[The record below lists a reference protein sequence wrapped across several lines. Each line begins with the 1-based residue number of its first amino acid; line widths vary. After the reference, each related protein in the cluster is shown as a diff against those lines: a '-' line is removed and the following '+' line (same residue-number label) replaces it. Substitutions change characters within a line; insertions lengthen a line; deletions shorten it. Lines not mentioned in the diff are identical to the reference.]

1 MLRKSFGPT
10 PPLHNTAY
18 TIHDAQDTGKNDGTV
33 TKRRNMAGDYR
44 MIVEQGELDS
54 LCREMAGADYVTI
67 DTEFMR
73 ERTYWPQLCLVQL
86 ARPLDADGAENA
98 ALIDPL
104 AGLDLAPLFELMRN
118 PRVLKVFH
126 AARQDIEI
134 FVNLMGEVPAPIFD
148 TQIAAMVC
156 GYGDQAGY
164 ETLVRSL
171 AGASLDKS
179 SRFTDWARRP
189 LSEKQLVYAAGDVTH
204 LRVIYEKL
212 SAQLEETGRTT
223 WVSTEMEALRAR
235 ETYVTEPEAAWER
248 IKTRSTDAR
257 FLGVVRALA
266 EWRERLAQERD
277 QPRGRIL
284 KDEAILEIAASR
296 PSTRE
301 KLLESRALQREGRR
315 PEILDQILEAVA
327 AGQARPLRLPP
338 APDRP
343 KQRPGGQAL
352 AELLRVLLKA
362 KADDLG
368 VAQRLIASSAEL
380 DELAHAEEPEVKALE
395 GWRREAFGEDALRL
409 KRGEIA
415 LSAGPRGVKIVSLDR

>member
-1 MLRKSFGPT
+1 MSG
-10 PPLHNTAY
+10 AY
-18 TIHDAQDTGKNDGTV
+18 K
-33 TKRRNMAGDYR
+33 
-44 MIVEQGELDS
+44 MIAEQAELVS
-54 LCREMAGADYVTI
+54 VCREMMTARYVTI

-86 ARPLDADGAENA
+86 ARPIDEDPEGIA

-104 AGLDLAPLFELMRN
+104 AGLDLEPLFELMRA
-118 PRVLKVFH
+118 PGVTKVFH

-156 GYGDQAGY
+156 GFGDQAGY
-164 ETLVRSL
+164 ETLVRGL

-212 SAQLEETGRTT
+212 SAQLDETGRTQ
-223 WVSTEMEALRAR
+223 WVASEMETLRAR
-235 ETYVTEPEAAWER
+235 ETYVVEPELAWER
-248 IKTRSTDAR
+248 IKTRSNDAR
-257 FLGVVRALA
+257 FLGVVRALS
-266 EWRERLAQERD
+266 EWRERQAQERD

-296 PSTRE
+296 PTTRE
-301 KLLESRALQREGRR
+301 KLLETRALQREGRKT
-315 PEILDQILEAVA
+315 EALDQILEAVA
-327 AGQARPLRLPP
+327 AGLEKPLRL
-338 APDRP
+338 AAQPDRP
-343 KQRPGGQAL
+343 KQKPGGQAL

-380 DELAHAEEPEVKALE
+380 DELAHGDEPDVKALQ
-395 GWRREAFGEDALRL
+395 GWRRDAFGEDALRL
-409 KRGEIA
+409 MRGEIA
-415 LSAGPRGVKIVSLDR
+415 LSAGPRGVKIVPVKG